1 MFGATMAVP
10 RYMES
15 LIVSMVDNYE
25 AEHEFFGPLRKK
37 LEQQKRL
44 WIGMR
49 LLPKQ

>member
-1 MFGATMAVP
+1 MAVP

-37 LEQQKRL
+37 LEQQKEIVNWHAIPSKTR
-44 WIGMR
+44 
-49 LLPKQ
+49 KKV